1 MFPALH
7 RIPTPMTC
15 AFVFGIVVCAL
26 LLAQPVSAADL
37 GAGHRGPVV
46 DEAATPAGWL
56 PVAFGNAQISVP
68 SSWSLIT
75 AGAESCSPSTGV
87 VVLGQGAWC
96 PPGMGASAAS
106 GTAIVTL
113 SMIQSQPTDNGQPYA
128 VMNGIPVYAPGVA
141 PVYLAPSLDARLT
154 FTGPQQPGV
163 LHTLT
168 ASPRAVVLARGQTSR
183 IPRSWRWVSF
193 SGIRFAVPAT
203 WKLSQSAN
211 APPCGTDILL
221 PVAGVTLARGPA
233 LPLPCPL
240 PEAEVRPVPQVGG
253 IEVDGYRATTPE
265 PSACV
270 GPRTIASLHVCLNPA
285 PAYGVLVAHVSA
297 TGIAAITVRIGMAGN
312 GLVERSVLY
321 SLRRS

>member
-26 LLAQPVSAADL
+26 LLAQPVSAAEL
-37 GAGHRGPVV
+37 GAADRSPVV

-56 PVAFGNAQISVP
+56 PVDFGNAQISVP

-75 AGAESCSPSTGV
+75 GGAESCGPSTGV
-87 VVLGQGAWC
+87 VVLGQGTWC
-96 PPGMGASAAS
+96 PPGLGAFATS
-106 GTAIVTL
+106 GTSIVTL
-113 SMIQSQPTDNGQPYA
+113 STIQSQPTDHGQPY
-128 VMNGIPVYAPGVA
+128 VLINGIPIYAPGVA
-141 PVYLAPSLDARLT
+141 PVYLAPSLGARLT
-154 FTGPQQPGV
+154 FTGPQQLRV

-168 ASPRAVVLARGQTSR
+168 ASPRAVVLARGKTSR
-183 IPRSWRWVSF
+183 IPPSWRWISF

-203 WKLSQSAN
+203 WKLTHSAH
-211 APPCGTDILL
+211 APPCGTDIVL

-233 LPLPCPL
+233 LRVPCPL
-240 PEAEVRPVPQVGG
+240 PEADVRPVLQVGG
-253 IEVDGYRATTPE
+253 IEVDGYKATTPE

-270 GPRTIASLHVCLNPA
+270 GPRTIASLHVCINPA
-285 PAYGVLVAHVSA
+285 PAYGVVVAQVSA

-312 GLVERSVLY
+312 GVVERSVLY